1 MVKCT
6 FDKGMFSV
14 QFAEESVNIM
24 SIYVIIS
31 LVGSVY
37 NYFTINQ
44 MLN

>member
-14 QFAEESVNIM
+14 QFAEESVNMM
-24 SIYVIIS
+24 SMFIIIG
-31 LVGSVY
+31 LVSSVY
-37 NYFTINQ
+37 KYNIINQ

>member
-14 QFAEESVNIM
+14 QFAEESVNMM
-24 SIYVIIS
+24 SIYVIIG
-31 LVGSVY
+31 LLGSVY
-37 NYFTINQ
+37 NSFTIYQ

>member
-1 MVKCT
+1 MAKCT

-14 QFAEESVNIM
+14 QFAEESVDMM
-24 SIYVIIS
+24 SIYVILG

-44 MLN
+44 MFN